1 MMPVE
6 TGVGAYVMNFGAV
19 GIVGTLFGMPI
30 EALILGAMAGAVA
43 QGLNPSGT
51 RTKGI
56 STVLVSMLLAGA
68 FSPVTIEWLAK
79 NIDIADGLN
88 EQILLRPFVP
98 VLIGAAWPWALP
110 LLSDGVKKLWDGFV
124 VVLIDRLINLF
135 GGGK

>member
-1 MMPVE
+1 MPVE
-6 TGVGAYVMNFGAV
+6 TGAGAYVVNFGAV
-19 GIVGTLFGMPI
+19 GIIGTLFGMPI
-30 EALILGAMAGAVA
+30 EALILGAMAGAIA

-68 FSPVTIEWLAK
+68 FSPVVIEWLVK

-88 EQILLRPFVP
+88 EQTLLRPLVP

-110 LLSDGVKKLWDGFV
+110 LLADGIKKLWDGFV
-124 VVLIDRLINLF
+124 VAWIEKI